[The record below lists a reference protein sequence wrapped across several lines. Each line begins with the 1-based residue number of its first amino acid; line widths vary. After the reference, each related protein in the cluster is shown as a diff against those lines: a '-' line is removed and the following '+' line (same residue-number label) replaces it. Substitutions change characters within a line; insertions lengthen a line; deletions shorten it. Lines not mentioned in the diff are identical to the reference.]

1 VLRLAKP
8 LSETAMRKLKSG
20 IVGLGILDLLCS
32 CDLDLDPM
40 TFIYKLNR
48 YSLETCQTCYFKNF
62 ESYRLTDRQTN
73 REDQNYIPR
82 RFTSGNRIS
91 RPKPSKASL
100 ATQKS
105 TVFAL

>member
-48 YSLETCQTCYFKNF
+48 YSLETCQTCYFFKEF
-62 ESYRLTDRQTN
+62 WKLSPDRQTDKQ
-73 REDQNYIPR
+73 R
-82 RFTSGNRIS
+82 G
-91 RPKPSKASL
+91 PKLYTTPLHKW
-100 ATQKS
+100 
-105 TVFAL
+105 